1 MSTPIFYSPF
11 VSTSVT
17 VDSQLNS
24 LQGIKKNTF
33 SPNSYLLTGTTGS
46 AIAPPGYGALYIGAI
61 DGETGSTGSGSG
73 TWYNFSV
80 PSTWNP
86 QETSCYGSDILTSGS
101 GPDGIGDVAL
111 AGTWINSSGTL
122 LGWYYKGDITALN
135 ADTSGSISAG
145 FQSFQATK
153 KDNSLANYT
162 YLHSVD
168 GGLVVG
174 NYTTSGGPLAFAIN
188 AGAESGSFIYNPTTD
203 TQINLQYS
211 DNAKFHTAFG
221 IWENENNSYTISG
234 GSSYNQITS
243 IIAPIIISKNTNTK
257 EAITKALPEAAL
269 GRGMLAD
276 VDPITGITSNLR
288 TYNYNNKNSTFSG
301 GITHFQGIYYMGDD
315 VYQAPFVAVDIS
327 GGIHT
332 GNAYI
337 HRLDNGKFSKKAIWQ
352 TFEPASNGSALIS
365 TSVAGDADTG
375 VFNTGSP
382 FASIGSND
390 AYFLAAQKLK

>member
-1 MSTPIFYSPF
+1 MSNPNSYSPF
-11 VSTSVT
+11 ISTSVT
-17 VDSQLNS
+17 VNSKLNS
-24 LQGIKKNTF
+24 LQGIKKNDYL
-33 SPNSYLLTGTTGS
+33 SESYLLTGTTGS

-61 DGETGSTGSGSG
+61 DGQTGSTGSGSG

-86 QETSCYGSDILTSGS
+86 QETSCYGPDILSSGS

-122 LGWYYKGDITALN
+122 LGWYYKGDVTSLN

-153 KDNSLANYT
+153 KDNSFANYT

-174 NYTTSGGPLAFAIN
+174 NYTTSGGPIAFGIN
-188 AGAESGSFIYNPTTD
+188 AGPESGSFIYNPIAK
-203 TQINLQYS
+203 TQINLSYS
-211 DNAKFHTAFG
+211 DNAKFHTTFG
-221 IWENENNSYTISG
+221 IWANENDTYTISG
-234 GSSYNQITS
+234 GASYSQPLSRRLSRNIKLKATAATVAQ
-243 IIAPIIISKNTNTK
+243 
-257 EAITKALPEAAL
+257 ALPDAAL
-269 GRGMLAD
+269 GKGMLAD
-276 VDPITGITSNLR
+276 VDPITGITSNLH
-288 TYNYNNKNSTFSG
+288 YYFYNNENANYIR
-301 GITHFQGIYYMGDD
+301 GITHFQGIYYMGSD
-315 VYQAPFVAVDIS
+315 VYQAPFVAVDNS

-337 HRLDNGKFSKKAIWQ
+337 HRLSNGQFSEQALWQ

-365 TSVAGDADTG
+365 TSVAADADTG

-382 FASIGSND
+382 FASIGSNQS
-390 AYFLAAQKLK
+390 YFLAAQNLK